1 MFGSMKSELII
12 YYLVACVKAK
22 NKAKISEF
30 FATFSHEILSPTC
43 ELDLRRWY
51 VLPYLENP
59 DADKEFAVYFTP
71 RWLDNL
77 RTVLFNY
84 ISLVLRSAP
93 PPRLLLLERW
103 FRSET
108 QLEVRTALESA
119 RGKIEACGDVI
130 DSLQDRI
137 ANLHSVLSELVR
149 ILVVQKPKSLFDGEA
164 GDQALSYVESCEEHI
179 SALSSMKRDSRLQQL
194 LGPGARA
201 VFTPSPSSSSSS
213 SCSDVSGLVSMEQQL
228 LGLLKTRVALFKRI
242 SGNGM
247 SDGSTLPS
255 GNNSGDDIARLA
267 YPATAISSNADA
279 ENDASSVSSRED
291 EDDDAANTIATTGTE
306 L

>member
-59 DADKEFAVYFTP
+59 DSDKEFAVYFTS

-108 QLEVRTALESA
+108 QFEVRTALESA
-119 RGKIEACGDVI
+119 GAKIEACGDVI
-130 DSLQDRI
+130 DALQDRI
-137 ANLHSVLSELVR
+137 AHLHDVLSDLISVLAVS
-149 ILVVQKPKSLFDGEA
+149 KPKPLFDEEA
-164 GDQALSYVESCEEHI
+164 GEQALSYIAGCEGHI
-179 SALSSMKRDSRLQQL
+179 NALSAMKRDSRLQQL

-201 VFTPSPSSSSSS
+201 VFTSSPSSSSSS
-213 SCSDVSGLVSMEQQL
+213 DIAGLISMEQQL
-228 LGLLKTRVALFKRI
+228 LGLLKTRIALCKRT
-242 SGNGM
+242 SMSNGT
-247 SDGSTLPS
+247 TLLS
-255 GNNSGDDIARLA
+255 ANNSGDDISRLA
-267 YPATAISSNADA
+267 YPATTVSSNAIA
-279 ENDASSVSSRED
+279 GNDASSASSRED
-291 EDDDAANTIATTGTE
+291 EDDDAANTITTTGTE
-306 L
+306 S